1 MLFDPDMAL
10 KQFDNEVEIIRTF
23 FPIRLSYYHKRKV
36 WLCTKLEAETSKLKN
51 QARFILEKLAG
62 ELPIENKKKAVIV
75 SMLKTKK
82 YDPDPVKKWQNS
94 LTDGVTTVVRY
105 IVFCFDVVYVVDCT
119 RGTG

>member
-10 KQFDNEVEIIRTF
+10 KQFDSEVEIIRTF

-36 WLCTKLEAETSKLKN
+36 WLCTKLEAEASKLKN

-75 SMLKTKK
+75 SMMKTKK

-94 LTDGVTTVVRY
+94 ITDGVAVAVRC
-105 IVFCFDVVYVVDCT
+105 IVFCLMVLIL
-119 RGTG
+119 